1 MTEIDHIEFWKMKK
15 LIKNLSELRGNGTS
29 MITLA
34 MPPDKSLS
42 YVTSMLTT
50 EYGTATNIK
59 SRVNRLSV
67 LGAISST
74 QTKLKQYKSIPE
86 NGLVIYCGTVML
98 EGNKEKK
105 ITHAI
110 EPLKPIKQFLYL
122 CDSRFHTEVLES
134 ILQADDKYGF
144 IIVDG
149 NGALL
154 ATVYGNEQNILHQFT
169 VDLPKKHGRGG
180 QSALRFSRLR
190 VEARNNYIRKVGEL
204 STHYFIEND
213 LPNVKGLVIGG
224 SADLKNE
231 LIDSQHFD
239 QRLKPKIL
247 SVVDISY
254 GGKNGFNQ
262 AIELSAD
269 ALSNVK
275 LLEEK
280 KLLEEY
286 YYELTTDSGKYC
298 FGIKQTIE
306 ALDAGAVEKLII
318 WEDLPLKRYTFTNAK
333 GEEVIDYSNKDGFVK
348 EKHQLKNVEDWV
360 DWISEHY
367 MEFGTGL
374 NYVTDRSSEG
384 TQFVKGFGGIG
395 CILRWAMKFQDEY
408 IVDNEINSDVDNNQS
423 DNDDFDI
430 DDFF

>member
-1 MTEIDHIEFWKMKK
+1 
-15 LIKNLSELRGNGTS
+15 
-29 MITLA
+29 
-34 MPPDKSLS
+34 
-42 YVTSMLTT
+42 
-50 EYGTATNIK
+50 
-59 SRVNRLSV
+59 
-67 LGAISST
+67 
-74 QTKLKQYKSIPE
+74 
-86 NGLVIYCGTVML
+86 
-98 EGNKEKK
+98 
-105 ITHAI
+105 
-110 EPLKPIKQFLYL
+110 
-122 CDSRFHTEVLES
+122 
-134 ILQADDKYGF
+134 
-144 IIVDG
+144 
-149 NGALL
+149 
-154 ATVYGNEQNILHQFT
+154 
-169 VDLPKKHGRGG
+169 
-180 QSALRFSRLR
+180 
-190 VEARNNYIRKVGEL
+190 
-204 STHYFIEND
+204 
-213 LPNVKGLVIGG
+213 
-224 SADLKNE
+224 
-231 LIDSQHFD
+231 
-239 QRLKPKIL
+239 
-247 SVVDISY
+247 